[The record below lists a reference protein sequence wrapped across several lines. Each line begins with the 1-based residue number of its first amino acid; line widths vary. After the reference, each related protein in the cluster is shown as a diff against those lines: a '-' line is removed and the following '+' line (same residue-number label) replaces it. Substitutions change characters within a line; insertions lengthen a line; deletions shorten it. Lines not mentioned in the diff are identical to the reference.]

1 MARLAS
7 RAHGVVGR
15 AELLAAGV
23 SSDQIRWRLGRGDLI
38 VEFPGVYRVGHA
50 APSVLA
56 RYTAAVRACG
66 PRAVLSG
73 LAAAHLLELLK
84 GRAPAPEVTS
94 PRERRVPGIKTRRTR
109 GELQRT
115 VWRGIPVTSPART
128 LVDLAAVLD
137 AETLARAVHEAG
149 IRHHTTPDQV
159 EAVLK
164 QRRTS
169 PGAAKLRSVLHGH
182 TPVTLS
188 RLESAFLAVLRAAG
202 LPPPQTNRR
211 AGSKRV
217 DCRWPD
223 HKLTVEL
230 DSYRYHRSRHA
241 WEQDHQRE
249 REAYA
254 RDDQFRRYTHHDVIE
269 NPGPMLKEL
278 RELLTGR
285 ASPPDR
291 HRPRR
296 SRRRRWTATP

>member
-1 MARLAS
+1 MAWLAA
-7 RAHGVVGR
+7 RAHGVVTRRG
-15 AELLAAGV
+15 LLALGV
-23 SSDQIRWRLGRGDLI
+23 SEEQIDGRLAKGLLLR
-38 VEFPGVYRVGHA
+38 EFPGVYRVGHA

-66 PRAVLSG
+66 PGAVLSR
-73 LAAAHLLELLK
+73 AR
-84 GRAPAPEVTS
+84 GRAPARNAEGQGARAGGDEPDANVAS
-94 PRERRVPGIKTRRTR
+94 RGIKTRRTR

-137 AETLARAVHEAG
+137 AETLARAAHEAG

-164 QRRTS
+164 QRRNS

-241 WEQDHQRE
+241 WEQDHRRE
-249 REAYA
+249 RQAYV
-254 RDDQFRRYTHHDVIE
+254 RGDQLPPLHLPRRPR
-269 NPGPMLKEL
+269 NPQPMLEEL
-278 RELLTGR
+278 RGLLT
-285 ASPPDR
+285 
-291 HRPRR
+291 
-296 SRRRRWTATP
+296 

>member
-1 MARLAS
+1 M
-7 RAHGVVGR
+7 
-15 AELLAAGV
+15 
-23 SSDQIRWRLGRGDLI
+23 LI

-56 RYTAAVRACG
+56 RYTAAVKACG
-66 PRAVLSG
+66 PGAVLSG

-84 GRAPAPEVTS
+84 GKAPEPEVTT
-94 PRERRVPGIKTRRTR
+94 RTERRVQGIHTRRTR

-128 LVDLAAVLD
+128 LVDLAAVVD
-137 AETLARAVHEAG
+137 AQTLARAAHEAG

-159 EAVLK
+159 EAVLE
-164 QRRTS
+164 QRRNS
-169 PGAAKLRSVLHGH
+169 PGAAKLRAVLRGE

-188 RLESAFLAVLRAAG
+188 KLERAFLQLLRQAG
-202 LPPPQTNRR
+202 LPLPQTNRP

-223 HKLTVEL
+223 HHLTVEL

-241 WEQDHQRE
+241 WEQDRQRE

-269 NPGPMLKEL
+269 NPQPMLAEL
-278 RELLTGR
+278 RELLC
-285 ASPPDR
+285 
-291 HRPRR
+291 
-296 SRRRRWTATP
+296 

>member
-1 MARLAS
+1 MARLAG
-7 RAHGVVGR
+7 RAHGVVAA

-23 SSDQIRWRLGRGDLI
+23 SSDQIDWRLGRGDLI
-38 VEFPGVYRVGHA
+38 VEFPGRVSGRSCGAECAGALHG
-50 APSVLA
+50 SCK
-56 RYTAAVRACG
+56 ACG
-66 PRAVLSG
+66 PGAVLSG

-137 AETLARAVHEAG
+137 AETLARAAHEAG
-149 IRHHTTPDQV
+149 IKHHTTPDQV

-164 QRRTS
+164 QRRTARARPS
-169 PGAAKLRSVLHGH
+169 SERPDGH

-188 RLESAFLAVLRAAG
+188 KLAAASAAAD
-202 LPPPQTNRR
+202 PRT
-211 AGSKRV
+211 KRV

-241 WEQDHQRE
+241 WEQDRQGTR
-249 REAYA
+249 
-254 RDDQFRRYTHHDVIE
+254 
-269 NPGPMLKEL
+269 GL
-278 RELLTGR
+278 RPTTN
-285 ASPPDR
+285 SPLHPPRR
-291 HRPRR
+291 HRKPR
-296 SRRRRWTATP
+296 TDAQGATRTTYGTGFASGPSSSSS